1 MFYLFRRLICALRG
15 HDPKRFKHVVY
26 VDLGTH
32 VPELKVCARCGSLV
46 RADTGEVFWPPL
58 LGSEP

>member
-1 MFYLFRRLICALRG
+1 MFYIRRIFCIFLG
-15 HDPKRFKHVVY
+15 HDPARLGHTMY

-32 VPELKVCARCGSLV
+32 VPELKVCARCGSLI

-58 LGSEP
+58 LGGVS